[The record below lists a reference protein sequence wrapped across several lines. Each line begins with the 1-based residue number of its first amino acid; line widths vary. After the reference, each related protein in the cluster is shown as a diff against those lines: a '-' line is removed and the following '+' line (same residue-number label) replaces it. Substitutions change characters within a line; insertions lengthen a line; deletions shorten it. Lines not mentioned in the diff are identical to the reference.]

1 MEHVK
6 KIFVSI
12 QFSENEIELEE
23 LVSEGRDI
31 YFKYYTDLIS
41 KEILHLI
48 NFKRFA
54 LVEFNL
60 FLLVH
65 FKAFCK
71 STKSTFT
78 HVSNYSA

>member
-6 KIFVSI
+6 KIIVSI
-12 QFSENEIELEE
+12 QFSKNEIDLEE
-23 LVSEGRDI
+23 LVSEGREI
-31 YFKYYTDLIS
+31 YFKYYTDFIN
-41 KEILHLI
+41 KGILELI

-65 FKAFCK
+65 FKAFC
-71 STKSTFT
+71 
-78 HVSNYSA
+78 